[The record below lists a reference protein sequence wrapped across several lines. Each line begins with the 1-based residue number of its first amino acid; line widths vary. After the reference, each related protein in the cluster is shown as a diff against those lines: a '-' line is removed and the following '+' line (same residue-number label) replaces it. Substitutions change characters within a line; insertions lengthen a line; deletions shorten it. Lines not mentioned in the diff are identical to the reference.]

1 MLLSELKLDKSDF
14 TITWDCVN
22 PDDAPEPWGN
32 FNKAQ
37 ELFIRLDKNA
47 HNYEVLKI
55 SMNDGSDSYFGKP
68 MVELTL
74 KYIGPKVKKEKKYK
88 LFNDVYTEN
97 EYKYI
102 KHKLEYDIKEI
113 KVTPW
118 NAEKEAFTRVAS
130 KVLDLLQASSS

>member
-1 MLLSELKLDKSDF
+1 MKLDEIRLDKSDF
-14 TITWDCVN
+14 TIEYDCIN
-22 PDDAPEPWGN
+22 PQQAPEPWGD
-32 FNKAQ
+32 FSRVE
-37 ELFIRLDKNA
+37 ELFAKLEKNA
-47 HNYEVLKI
+47 NNYEVVR
-55 SMNDGSDSYFGKP
+55 MNLSDGSDSYWGKP
-68 MVELTL
+68 VVIITL
-74 KYIGPKVKKEKKYK
+74 KYVGPIVKKEKKYK